1 MNGEEVLKLIDA
13 GFTADEI
20 RKMGAKTEESETGSG
35 EEPVQ
40 GTGTEQSPE
49 GAVHAGEIED
59 AKSIIESL
67 TGEVSKLTETVRAIQ
82 EANIKNART
91 GSASA
96 GDPVADQ
103 IQKFVSEL

>member
-20 RKMGAKTEESETGSG
+20 RGMAKKTEEPETGSG
-35 EEPVQ
+35 EEQVQ
-40 GTGTEQSPE
+40 GTGAEQSPE
-49 GAVHAGEIED
+49 GSVHAGEIAE
-59 AKSIIESL
+59 AKSIIEDL
-67 TGEVSKLTETVRAIQ
+67 TGEVTKLTETVRAIQ
-82 EANIKNART
+82 EANIKNARS